1 MGGSIQVTSQVRVG
15 SCFTV
20 TIPFSAASPSQP
32 TFPVVQGAKLKVAL
46 PDMLKEGTPSL
57 LFIVPTLEDTKNC
70 TDRQYRKNSNE
81 IADITEIRKR
91 FFGDDVGRNKD
102 EAIGAGEDKRGDEE
116 EDDGG
121 AGEKDDAVEKENE
134 LFRECLCKQ
143 VETWGGKVEIFS
155 ITQALSYLER
165 NRTTEGVREKRW
177 THVWI
182 DADHMPSDE
191 VSAALFSGI
200 KQELNL
206 YSALVI
212 SPIHMERMIRFREQ
226 GTVDDFLFKPLK
238 PGAML
243 HNLFVKSNLFCPGEL
258 LSPIHHSEPLISLE
272 AEEPQ
277 VSCCCCLCEC
287 VTYMLCP

>member
-177 THVWI
+177 THV
-182 DADHMPSDE
+182 
-191 VSAALFSGI
+191 
-200 KQELNL
+200 
-206 YSALVI
+206 
-212 SPIHMERMIRFREQ
+212 
-226 GTVDDFLFKPLK
+226 
-238 PGAML
+238 
-243 HNLFVKSNLFCPGEL
+243 
-258 LSPIHHSEPLISLE
+258 
-272 AEEPQ
+272 
-277 VSCCCCLCEC
+277 
-287 VTYMLCP
+287 